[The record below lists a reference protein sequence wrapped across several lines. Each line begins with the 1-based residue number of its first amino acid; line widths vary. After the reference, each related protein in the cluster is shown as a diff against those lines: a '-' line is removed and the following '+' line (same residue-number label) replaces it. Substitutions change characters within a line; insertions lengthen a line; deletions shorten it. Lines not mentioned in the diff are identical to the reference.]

1 MIATTANIRKQ
12 IFHWVSIIIW
22 LCIGCDSLISTIE
35 LENAQYFINQ
45 SDAKLTPIL
54 PTSLVLPAL
63 ITGWRCVKFSF
74 VLIGCCK

>member
-22 LCIGCDSLISTIE
+22 LCIGFDSLISTIG
-35 LENAQYFINQ
+35 LENAQYFIKQ

-63 ITGWRCVKFSF
+63 IAGWRYLKFSF
-74 VLIGCCK
+74 VLIGFCK